1 MTRKYEQR
9 QRAEGQAETR
19 RRIVEAT
26 VGLHETVGPARTTIS
41 AIADVAQVQR
51 LTVYRHFAD
60 ERALFQ
66 ACSAHW
72 AAANPPP
79 DPADWAA
86 LTDPLERLQLA
97 LREIYAFFRATE
109 AMLANLLRDLP
120 ESPALQETAE
130 PFLQYWE
137 TVRVTL
143 DRGWPTRGKRRAL
156 TRAAIGHAIEFD
168 TWRSLVRQQ
177 GLDDRAAADLMVEL
191 ARATSGGAL

>member
-41 AIADVAQVQR
+41 AIAEVAQVQR

-72 AAANPPP
+72 AAENPLP
-79 DPADWAA
+79 DPATWAA
-86 LTDPLERLQLA
+86 VADPLERLRLA
-97 LREIYAFFRATE
+97 LGEIYAFFSATE
-109 AMLANLLRDLP
+109 GMTANLLRDLP
-120 ESPALQETAE
+120 DSPALQETAE

-137 TVRVTL
+137 TVRQTL
-143 DRGWPTRGKRRAL
+143 DRGWTTRGHRRAL
-156 TRAAIGHAIEFD
+156 TRAALGHAVEFE
-168 TWRSLVRQQ
+168 TWRSLVRRQ
-177 GLDDRAAADLMVEL
+177 GLDDVAAADLMVEL
-191 ARATSGGAL
+191 ARSTS

>member
-41 AIADVAQVQR
+41 AIAEVAQVQR

-72 AAANPPP
+72 AAENPLP
-79 DPADWAA
+79 DPSEWAA
-86 LTDPLERLQLA
+86 VADPIERLRVA

-109 AMLANLLRDLP
+109 GMTANLLRDLP
-120 ESPALQETAE
+120 DSAALQETAA

-137 TVRVTL
+137 TVRLAL
-143 DRGWPTRGKRRAL
+143 DRGWTTRGHRRAL
-156 TRAAIGHAIEFD
+156 TRAVIGHAVEFD
-168 TWRSLVRQQ
+168 TWRSLVRRQ
-177 GLDDRAAADLMVEL
+177 GLDDLAAAGLMVEL
-191 ARATSGGAL
+191 ARAASSG

>member
-1 MTRKYEQR
+1 MARKYEQR
-9 QRAEGQAETR
+9 QRAESQAETR

-41 AIADVAQVQR
+41 ANAEIAQVQR

-72 AAANPPP
+72 AAENPLPA
-79 DPADWAA
+79 PADWATVA
-86 LTDPLERLQLA
+86 DPIERLRVA

-109 AMLANLLRDLP
+109 GMTSNLLRDLP

-130 PFLQYWE
+130 PFLRYWE
-137 TVRVTL
+137 RVRLTL
-143 DRGWPTRGKRRAL
+143 DRGWATRGHRREL
-156 TRAAIGHAIEFD
+156 TRAVIGHAVEFE
-168 TWRSLVRQQ
+168 TWRSLAQRQ
-177 GLDDRAAADLMVEL
+177 GLDDFAAADLMVEL
-191 ARATSGGAL
+191 ARATSSG